1 MNEWIPS
8 IIHSRNSAFINPS
21 WASLYK
27 QSNNFVDIYN
37 KLIIVLNINYRQIS
51 NIRRT
56 LIGNKTVDHSDVVG
70 ASPVGAAP
78 TTSSS
83 ST

>member
-1 MNEWIPS
+1 MTNGVNLPPGLTVNI
-8 IIHSRNSAFINPS
+8 
-21 WASLYK
+21 L
-27 QSNNFVDIYN
+27 DIENLCMQKVKWVWVGKPYHMSVVE
-37 KLIIVLNINYRQIS
+37 IYRQVS

-56 LIGNKTVDHSDVVG
+56 LIGNEIVDKSDVVG

-78 TTSSS
+78 TTSSL

>member
-1 MNEWIPS
+1 MFQGSCNETVEHRVSGIE
-8 IIHSRNSAFINPS
+8 
-21 WASLYK
+21 
-27 QSNNFVDIYN
+27 
-37 KLIIVLNINYRQIS
+37 YRQVS

-56 LIGNKTVDHSDVVG
+56 LIGNKIVDHSDVVG

-78 TTSSS
+78 TTSSF